1 VPLKILEYVVLF
13 VAAIPF
19 VFYLLVLY
27 SSGRYFWQA
36 RNQSPKN
43 LDFTPPV
50 SNLKPV
56 KGLDP
61 GAYENFASLCR
72 QEYPE
77 YELIFCT
84 TDETDPSVPLIK
96 KLMQDFPNC
105 QIRLLYSAGH
115 TAIND
120 KVAKLR
126 LMTREAK
133 YECLVINDS
142 DVRVEPDYLRKVVEP
157 LRDPKVGGVTC
168 FYASVEDK
176 TFVEKLQTVGM
187 ISDFY
192 AGLLVAW
199 QLDGVHFALGPTMV
213 STKKYVQGFGGFEVL
228 ESRPADDL
236 LFGRLI
242 AEQGVEVK
250 LLPYVVLTTPDFE
263 GVSQLY
269 TKRLRWMTV
278 MRAMRPWGHFGLV
291 LTWGLPWTTLA
302 VLLHPTLLVAAT
314 YWGGYLAFRFLVT
327 WLIGVVGLKQHDL
340 WKKMALIP
348 LWDALGFAVWV
359 MSLRKTSILWRG
371 AEYKLRDGMFVKVE
385 S

>member
-1 VPLKILEYVVLF
+1 MKILEYVVLSA
-13 VAAIPF
+13 AAIPF
-19 VFYLLVLY
+19 IFYILTVY
-27 SSGRYFWQA
+27 SSIHYFLEA
-36 RNQSPKN
+36 RQTSPK
-43 LDFTPPV
+43 LPGFTPPI

-72 QEYPE
+72 QDYPE

-84 TDETDPSVPLIK
+84 TDDTDPSVPVIK
-96 KLMQDFPNC
+96 KLIQDFPDC

-126 LMTREAK
+126 LMTEEAK
-133 YECLVINDS
+133 YEYLVINDS
-142 DVRVEPDYLRKVVEP
+142 DVRVERDYLRRVIEP

-176 TFVEKLQTVGM
+176 AFVERLQTVGM

-213 STKKYVQGFGGFEVL
+213 STKKYVKGFGGFAVL

-242 AEQGVEVK
+242 AEQGVEVR
-250 LLPYVVLTTPDFE
+250 LMPYVVLTTPDFE
-263 GVSQLY
+263 GVAQLY

-278 MRAMRPWGHFGLV
+278 MRALRPWGHFGLIF
-291 LTWGLPWTTLA
+291 TWGLPWTTLA
-302 VLLHPTLLVAAT
+302 VLLHPTLLVAAI
-314 YWGGYLAFRFLVT
+314 YWGGYLAFRLFMT
-327 WLIGVVGLKQHDL
+327 WLIGIVGLKQRDL
-340 WKKMALIP
+340 WAKMVLIP
-348 LWDALGFAVWV
+348 VWDAMAFAVWG
-359 MSLRKTSILWRG
+359 MSFTKSSIRWRG
-371 AEYKLRDGMFVKVE
+371 VEYKLRNGMFVKVQD
-385 S
+385 